1 MFFFAQSQK
10 RLLKMHLQV
19 AIAGVA
25 EGRDCR
31 RLASQVKLGSIL
43 WSHEWHKARPGRRW
57 PRHALALADHQGW
70 KSLLWSHVFFVLKCV
85 LALSKRLAKLVLTW
99 TGVL

>member
-1 MFFFAQSQK
+1 LAENELADQADCNFQIDLNRHLVKCFFFAQSQK

-43 WSHEWHKARPGRRW
+43 
-57 PRHALALADHQGW
+57 
-70 KSLLWSHVFFVLKCV
+70 
-85 LALSKRLAKLVLTW
+85 
-99 TGVL
+99 